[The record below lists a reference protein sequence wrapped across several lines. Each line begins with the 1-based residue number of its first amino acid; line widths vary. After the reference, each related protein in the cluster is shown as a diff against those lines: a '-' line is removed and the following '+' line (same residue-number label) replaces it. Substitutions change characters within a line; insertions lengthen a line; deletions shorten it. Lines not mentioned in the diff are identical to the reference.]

1 MCRDAGDGPGIDG
14 DPGQFRAPG
23 DGIVKLVLGNGEP
36 PSTIPEDILMHFKT
50 NQVKSFFPTAF

>member
-23 DGIVKLVLGNGEP
+23 DGIVKLVLGNGDP
-36 PSTIPEDILMHFKT
+36 PSTIPKDILMHLKT
-50 NQVKSFFPTAF
+50 NQVRFAYCI